1 MALYYFALEMSRKIS
16 ITFRLLTKQQLR
28 RNICTLVLDDTFLRA
43 IQSFVSWCS
52 RTDKM
57 IYTRRV
63 LVVIA
68 ACFVGLS
75 YQQLRNQDQEAGMPT
90 SAISKNIYFEASDIY
105 ISLCDSQIINQY
117 WLNIHFGVNI
127 RLFTTSP
134 HDRSGLLLKFI
145 LQSGGLLYHK

>member
-57 IYTRRV
+57 MYTRRV

-90 SAISKNIYFEASDIY
+90 SAISNSYTLNHQIYTSVFVTVNQ
-105 ISLCDSQIINQY
+105 ISIGLP
-117 WLNIHFGVNI
+117 IHFGSMQV
-127 RLFTTSP
+127 LFKTSP
-134 HDRSGLLLKFI
+134 QDSSGLLLQFV
-145 LQSGGLLYHK
+145 LHWFALP

>member
-52 RTDKM
+52 ITDKM
-57 IYTRRV
+57 MYTRRV

-90 SAISKNIYFEASDIY
+90 SAISNNYTYFEPSDIH

-117 WLNIHFGVNI
+117 WLTIHFG
-127 RLFTTSP
+127 SMQ
-134 HDRSGLLLKFI
+134 GCLKH
-145 LQSGGLLYHK
+145 LPKTVVDCC